1 VYINIPLSYI
11 KLFTKDG
18 KKKKD
23 ENGNLQEEE
32 EVRLVLR
39 QASVDVSIC
48 TSLLVSRQ
56 VEEQLWRELSSVLV
70 AHTEGCV
77 IELRI

>member
-1 VYINIPLSYI
+1 MSYYILRYLCYVYINIPLSYI
-11 KLFTKDG
+11 ELFTKDG

-23 ENGNLQEEE
+23 ESGNVQEEE

-39 QASVDVSIC
+39 QASVDVTIC

-56 VEEQLWRELSSVLV
+56 VEEQL
-70 AHTEGCV
+70 
-77 IELRI
+77 